1 MREPAAGIGAEGAS
15 AVVEFALVLPLVLV
29 LLFGIVEVAVIAR
42 SEIQL
47 IHAAREGAREAA
59 ASPDTSRAANAV
71 RSALGDLGSRARI
84 GVSRPAAIGARATV
98 RVSVQH
104 RVAAPIFGGFTVT
117 LSASSTMRV
126 ER

>member
-1 MREPAAGIGAEGAS
+1 MKSDRGS

-29 LLFGIVEVAVIAR
+29 VLLGIVEVAVIAR

-59 ASPDTSRAANAV
+59 ASPDTRRSSAAV
-71 RSALGDLGSRARI
+71 RTALGAQGRRAKVSVTRPTQI
-84 GVSRPAAIGARATV
+84 GEKATV
-98 RVSVQH
+98 RVSLRH
-104 RVAAPIFGGFTVT
+104 TVAAPFFGGFS
-117 LSASSTMRV
+117 LDLQAQSSMRV

>member
-1 MREPAAGIGAEGAS
+1 MKFDRGS

-29 LLFGIVEVAVIAR
+29 MLLGIVEVAVIAR

-59 ASPDTSRAANAV
+59 ASPDTRRSSAAVRAA
-71 RSALGDLGSRARI
+71 LGPAGRQARI
-84 GVSRPAAIGARATV
+84 SVSRPSRVGDKATV
-98 RVSVQH
+98 AVSIKH
-104 RVAAPIFGGFTVT
+104 TIAAPFFGGLT
-117 LSASSTMRV
+117 LDLRAQSTMRV

>member
-1 MREPAAGIGAEGAS
+1 MTPQRGS

-29 LLFGIVEVAVIAR
+29 VLLGIVEVAVVAR

-59 ASPDTSRAANAV
+59 ASPDTRRSVAAV
-71 RSALGDLGSRARI
+71 RSTLGDAGRRA
-84 GVSRPAAIGARATV
+84 
-98 RVSVQH
+98 RVSVTRPTRIGEKATVSVLLKH
-104 RVAAPIFGGFTVT
+104 TVAAPFFGGFS
-117 LSASSTMRV
+117 LDLQAQSTMRV

>member
-1 MREPAAGIGAEGAS
+1 MTGERGS

-29 LLFGIVEVAVIAR
+29 LLLGIVEVAVVAR

-59 ASPDTSRAANAV
+59 ASPDTRRAVAAV
-71 RSALGDLGSRARI
+71 RSALGEAGR
-84 GVSRPAAIGARATV
+84 GA
-98 RVSVQH
+98 RVSVRRPTQVGEKATVSVSLKH
-104 RVAAPIFGGFTVT
+104 TIAAPLFGGFS
-117 LSASSTMRV
+117 LDLRAQSTMRV

>member
-1 MREPAAGIGAEGAS
+1 MNRQLGS

-29 LLFGIVEVAVIAR
+29 VLLGVVEVAVVAR

-59 ASPDTSRAANAV
+59 ASPDASRSVAAV
-71 RSALGDLGSRARI
+71 RAALGDAGRRAR
-84 GVSRPAAIGARATV
+84 VSVRRPAQVGEKATV
-98 RVSVQH
+98 RVSLSH
-104 RVAAPIFGGFTVT
+104 TVAAPLFGGFT
-117 LSASSTMRV
+117 LELQAQSTMRV

>member
-1 MREPAAGIGAEGAS
+1 MSEQRGS

-29 LLFGIVEVAVIAR
+29 VLLGIVEVAVVAR

-59 ASPDTSRAANAV
+59 ASPDTRRSAAAV
-71 RSALGDLGSRARI
+71 RSALGDAGGRARI
-84 GVSRPAAIGARATV
+84 SVTRPTRIGDKATV
-98 RVSVQH
+98 RVSLTH
-104 RVAAPIFGGFTVT
+104 TIAAPFFGGFS
-117 LSASSTMRV
+117 LDLQAQSTMRV

>member
-1 MREPAAGIGAEGAS
+1 MTAQRGS

-29 LLFGIVEVAVIAR
+29 VLLGIVEVAVVAR

-59 ASPDTSRAANAV
+59 ASPDTRRSAAAVRAA
-71 RSALGDLGSRARI
+71 LGEAGHRAR
-84 GVSRPAAIGARATV
+84 VSVTRPAGVGEKATV
-98 RVSVQH
+98 RVSLKH
-104 RVAAPIFGGFTVT
+104 TIAAPLLGGFV
-117 LSASSTMRV
+117 LDLRAQSTMRV

>member
-1 MREPAAGIGAEGAS
+1 MTAQRGS

-29 LLFGIVEVAVIAR
+29 VLLGIVEVAVVAR

-59 ASPDTSRAANAV
+59 ASPDTRRSAAAV
-71 RSALGDLGSRARI
+71 RSALGAAGDRARVS
-84 GVSRPAAIGARATV
+84 VSRPSRVGDRATV
-98 RVSVQH
+98 TVSLRH
-104 RVAAPIFGGFTVT
+104 TIAAPFFGGFS
-117 LSASSTMRV
+117 LDLHARSTMRV